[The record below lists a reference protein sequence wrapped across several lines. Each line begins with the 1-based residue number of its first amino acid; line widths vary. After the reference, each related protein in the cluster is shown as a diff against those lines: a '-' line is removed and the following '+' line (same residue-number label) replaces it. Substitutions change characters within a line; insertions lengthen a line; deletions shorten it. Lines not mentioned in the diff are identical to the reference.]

1 MKTTFTLI
9 LLATLSHFTTFS
21 APNDHSFETSEFAQL
36 RTNLYIVPPDN
47 KANVLVDGTLTQ
59 YDVDY
64 SNDVDGKDGRKMSN
78 LSENFGMLRGNT
90 MLIVERR
97 KSIETS
103 DSIFFKMWNMRTF
116 NYQLEVESKNLN
128 LYGKTAFLEDRY
140 LAISTPLDLDGKTYI
155 NFSVTSDPA
164 SKATDRFRIVFA
176 TPLFAFTSVKAI
188 CQSSEVNVNWQT
200 ANQSRVKGYL
210 VEKSADGNR
219 FEKAADVNTEDGI
232 NSNYKWV
239 DANPADG
246 MNYYRISSVG
256 SIAGSSATEVVKV
269 YVEKLKQGIS
279 VYPNPVVANNLNL
292 QMVGQPAGRYEIRLV
307 NYLGRAFMIKSI
319 QHVEN
324 NRVENI
330 SPSQNIPKGLYQL
343 QIKTPGGEKKV
354 INLVF

>member
-21 APNDHSFETSEFAQL
+21 APNDHFFETAEFAQL
-36 RTNLYIVPPDN
+36 RTNLYIVPPD
-47 KANVLVDGTLTQ
+47 KSNVLVDGTLTQ
-59 YDVDY
+59 YDIDY

-90 MLIVERR
+90 VLIVERR
-97 KSIETS
+97 KAIETR

-128 LYGKTAFLEDRY
+128 LYGKTAVLEDRY

-155 NFSVTSDPA
+155 NFSVNSDPA
-164 SKATDRFRIVFA
+164 SKAADRFRIVFS
-176 TPLFAFTSVKAI
+176 TPVFAFTSVKAI
-188 CQSSEVNVNWQT
+188 CLNSAVNVNWQT
-200 ANQSRVKGYL
+200 ANQNRVKEYL
-210 VEKSADGNR
+210 VEKSADGNH
-219 FEKAADVNTEDGI
+219 FEKAADVNTEDGA
-232 NSNYKWV
+232 NNNYKWV

-256 SIAGSSATEVVKV
+256 NNPGTGATEVVKV

-279 VYPNPVVANNLNL
+279 IFPNPVVANNLNL

-307 NYLGRAFMIKSI
+307 NYLGRTFMSKSI
-319 QHVEN
+319 QHVEY

-343 QIKTPGGEKKV
+343 QIKTPAGEKKV
-354 INLVF
+354 ISLVF